1 MKRLKQG
8 GSIVQKI
15 LLVDDERSI
24 LDLLEM
30 ILKREQFQV
39 ATASDGK
46 SAMALFDS
54 FNPDLVLLDLM
65 LPDTNGHD
73 LCREMSNKRR
83 VPIIMLT
90 AKNDIIDKVLG
101 LELGADDY
109 ITKPFDTRELVARIK
124 AVLRRLEK
132 SESADRKILRHLDLE
147 VDLENRTVTKDGK
160 PIELTLKEY
169 ELLEVFIK
177 NPRKVFSREELLRQ
191 AWGYDFMGDTRAV
204 DICVTRLRKKIEDDS
219 SHPKH
224 ILTVYGFGY
233 RFGGA

>member
-1 MKRLKQG
+1 MH
-8 GSIVQKI
+8 KI
-15 LLVDDERSI
+15 LLVDDEQAI

-73 LCREMSNKRR
+73 LCREMTNKRR

-90 AKNDIIDKVLG
+90 AKNDIVDKVLG

-109 ITKPFDTRELVARIK
+109 ITKPFDSRELIARIK

-132 SESADRKILRHLDLE
+132 GEEADRKVLRHLDLE
-147 VDLENRTVTKDGK
+147 VDLENRTVTKDSK
-160 PIELTLKEY
+160 PLELTLKEY

-177 NPRKVFSREELLRQ
+177 NPRKVFSREELLRR

-204 DICVTRLRKKIEDDS
+204 DICVTRLRKKIEDNS

-224 ILTVYGFGY
+224 IITVYGFGY

>member
-1 MKRLKQG
+1 MH
-8 GSIVQKI
+8 KI
-15 LLVDDERSI
+15 LIVDDERAI

-39 ATASDGK
+39 AAASDGK
-46 SAMALFDS
+46 SAMTLFDS

-73 LCREMSNKRR
+73 LCREMTKKRS

-90 AKNDIIDKVLG
+90 AKNDVIDKVLG

-109 ITKPFDTRELVARIK
+109 ITKPFDSRELVARIK

-132 SESADRKILRHLDLE
+132 NKAADGKVFRHRDLV
-147 VDLENRTVTKDGK
+147 VDLENRTVTKGGQ
-160 PIELTLKEY
+160 PVELTLKEY
-169 ELLEVFIK
+169 ELLEVLVK
-177 NPRKVFSREELLRQ
+177 NPRKAFGREELLQQ
-191 AWGYDFMGDTRAV
+191 AWGYDYMGDTRAV

-219 SHPKH
+219 SNPKH

-233 RFGGA
+233 RFGGV

>member
-1 MKRLKQG
+1 MH
-8 GSIVQKI
+8 KI

-39 ATASDGK
+39 ATATDGK

-54 FNPDLVLLDLM
+54 FDPDLVLLDLM
-65 LPDTNGHD
+65 LPDANGHD
-73 LCREMSNKRR
+73 LCREMTKKRK

-90 AKNDIIDKVLG
+90 AKNDIVDKVLG

-124 AVLRRLEK
+124 AVLRRQEK
-132 SESADRKILRHLDLE
+132 NEATDRKVLSHLDLV
-147 VDLENRTVTKDGK
+147 VDLENRTVTKAGK
-160 PIELTLKEY
+160 PIELSLKEY
-169 ELLEVFIK
+169 KLLELLIK
-177 NPRKVFSREELLRQ
+177 NPRKVFGREELLQRV
-191 AWGYDFMGDTRAV
+191 WGYDFMGDTRAV
-204 DICVTRLRKKIEDDS
+204 DICITRLRKKIEDDS
-219 SHPKH
+219 SNPKH

-233 RFGGA
+233 RFEGT

>member
-1 MKRLKQG
+1 MH
-8 GSIVQKI
+8 KI

-39 ATASDGK
+39 ATATDGK

-54 FNPDLVLLDLM
+54 FDPDLVLLDLM
-65 LPDTNGHD
+65 LPDANGHD
-73 LCREMSNKRR
+73 LCREMTKKRK

-90 AKNDIIDKVLG
+90 AKNDIVDKVLG

-132 SESADRKILRHLDLE
+132 NEATDRKVLSHLDLV
-147 VDLENRTVTKDGK
+147 VDLENRTVTKAGK
-160 PIELTLKEY
+160 SIELSLKEY
-169 ELLEVFIK
+169 KLLELLIK
-177 NPRKVFSREELLRQ
+177 NPRKVFGREELLQRV
-191 AWGYDFMGDTRAV
+191 WGYDFMGDTRAV
-204 DICVTRLRKKIEDDS
+204 DICITRLRKKIEDDS
-219 SHPKH
+219 SNPKH

-233 RFGGA
+233 RFGGT

>member
-1 MKRLKQG
+1 MH
-8 GSIVQKI
+8 KI
-15 LLVDDERSI
+15 LIVDDERAI

-39 ATASDGK
+39 AAASDGK
-46 SAMALFDS
+46 SAMTLFDS

-73 LCREMSNKRR
+73 LCREMTKKRS

-90 AKNDIIDKVLG
+90 AKNDVIDKVLG

-109 ITKPFDTRELVARIK
+109 ITKPFDSRELVARIK

-132 SESADRKILRHLDLE
+132 NQAADGKVFRHRDLV
-147 VDLENRTVTKDGK
+147 VDLENRTVTKGGK
-160 PIELTLKEY
+160 PVELTLKEY
-169 ELLEVFIK
+169 ELLEVLVK
-177 NPRKVFSREELLRQ
+177 NPRKAFGREELLQQ
-191 AWGYDFMGDTRAV
+191 AWGYDYMGDTRAV

-219 SHPKH
+219 SNPKH

>member
-1 MKRLKQG
+1 MY
-8 GSIVQKI
+8 KI
-15 LLVDDERSI
+15 LVVDDERSI

-46 SAMALFDS
+46 SAMALFDF

-65 LPDTNGHD
+65 LPDINGHD
-73 LCREMSNKRR
+73 LCKEMTNKRR

-90 AKNDIIDKVLG
+90 AKNDIVDKVLG

-124 AVLRRLEK
+124 AVLRRLQKNE
-132 SESADRKILRHLDLE
+132 ADDRKVLSHLDLV
-147 VDLENRTVTKDGK
+147 VDPENRTVTKAGN

-169 ELLEVFIK
+169 ELLEVLIK
-177 NPRKVFSREELLRQ
+177 NTRKVFGREELLRQ
-191 AWGYDFMGDTRAV
+191 VWGYDYMGDTRAV

-219 SHPKH
+219 SNPKH

>member
-1 MKRLKQG
+1 MY
-8 GSIVQKI
+8 KI
-15 LLVDDERSI
+15 LVVDDERSI

-73 LCREMSNKRR
+73 LCREMTNKRR

-90 AKNDIIDKVLG
+90 AKNDIVDKVLG

-124 AVLRRLEK
+124 AVLRRLQK
-132 SESADRKILRHLDLE
+132 NKADNRKMLSHLDLV
-147 VDLENRTVTKDGK
+147 VDLENRTVTKAGN
-160 PIELTLKEY
+160 PVELTLKEY
-169 ELLEVFIK
+169 ELLELLIK
-177 NPRKVFSREELLRQ
+177 NPRKVFGREELLRQ
-191 AWGYDFMGDTRAV
+191 VWGYDYMGDSRAV

-219 SHPKH
+219 SNPKH

>member
-1 MKRLKQG
+1 MH
-8 GSIVQKI
+8 KI

-39 ATASDGK
+39 ATATDGK

-54 FNPDLVLLDLM
+54 FDPDLVLLDLM
-65 LPDTNGHD
+65 LPDANGHD
-73 LCREMSNKRR
+73 LCREMTKKRK

-90 AKNDIIDKVLG
+90 AKNDIVDKVLG

-132 SESADRKILRHLDLE
+132 NEATDRKVLSHLDLV
-147 VDLENRTVTKDGK
+147 VDLENRTVTKAGK
-160 PIELTLKEY
+160 PIELSLKEY
-169 ELLEVFIK
+169 KLLELLIK
-177 NPRKVFSREELLRQ
+177 NPRKVFGREELLQRV
-191 AWGYDFMGDTRAV
+191 WGYDFMGDTRAV
-204 DICVTRLRKKIEDDS
+204 DICITRLRKKIEDDS
-219 SHPKH
+219 SNPKH

-233 RFGGA
+233 RFGGT

>member
-1 MKRLKQG
+1 MY
-8 GSIVQKI
+8 KI

-73 LCREMSNKRR
+73 LCREMANKRR

-124 AVLRRLEK
+124 AVLRRLKKNE
-132 SESADRKILRHLDLE
+132 ADDRKILSHLDLV
-147 VDLENRTVTKDGK
+147 VDLENRTVTKGGK
-160 PIELTLKEY
+160 PIELTLKKY
-169 ELLEVFIK
+169 ELLEVLIK
-177 NPRKVFSREELLRQ
+177 NPRKVFGREELLQ
-191 AWGYDFMGDTRAV
+191 QVWGYDFMGDTRAV

-219 SHPKH
+219 SNPKH

>member
-1 MKRLKQG
+1 MH
-8 GSIVQKI
+8 KI
-15 LLVDDERSI
+15 LVVDDERSI

-65 LPDTNGHD
+65 LPDANGHD
-73 LCREMSNKRR
+73 LCREMTRKRNI
-83 VPIIMLT
+83 PIIMLT
-90 AKNDIIDKVLG
+90 AKNDIVDKVLG

-109 ITKPFDTRELVARIK
+109 ITKPFDTRELIARIK

-132 SESADRKILRHLDLE
+132 NDSSHEKVIRHLDLI
-147 VDLENRTVTKDGK
+147 VDLENRTVTKGGK

-169 ELLEVFIK
+169 KLLEILIT
-177 NPRKVFSREELLRQ
+177 NPRKVFAREELLQ
-191 AWGYDFMGDTRAV
+191 QVWGYDFMGDTRAV

-219 SHPKH
+219 SNPKH

>member
-1 MKRLKQG
+1 MH
-8 GSIVQKI
+8 KI

-39 ATASDGK
+39 ATATDGK

-54 FNPDLVLLDLM
+54 FDPDLVLLDLM
-65 LPDTNGHD
+65 LPDANGHD
-73 LCREMSNKRR
+73 LCREMTKKRK

-90 AKNDIIDKVLG
+90 AKNDIVDKVLG

-132 SESADRKILRHLDLE
+132 NEATDRKVLSHLDLV
-147 VDLENRTVTKDGK
+147 VDLENRTVTKAGK
-160 PIELTLKEY
+160 PIELSLKEY
-169 ELLEVFIK
+169 KLLELLIK
-177 NPRKVFSREELLRQ
+177 NPRKVFGREELLQRV
-191 AWGYDFMGDTRAV
+191 WGYDLMGDTRAV
-204 DICVTRLRKKIEDDS
+204 DICITRLRKKIEDDS
-219 SHPKH
+219 SNPKH

-233 RFGGA
+233 RFGGT

>member
-1 MKRLKQG
+1 MH
-8 GSIVQKI
+8 KI
-15 LLVDDERSI
+15 LVVDDERSI

-65 LPDTNGHD
+65 LPDINGHD
-73 LCREMSNKRR
+73 LCREMTNKRR

-90 AKNDIIDKVLG
+90 AKNDIVDKVLG

-124 AVLRRLEK
+124 AVLRRLERNK
-132 SESADRKILRHLDLE
+132 ADDRKVLSHLDLV
-147 VDLENRTVTKDGK
+147 VDLENRTVTKAGK
-160 PIELTLKEY
+160 PVDLTLKEY
-169 ELLEVFIK
+169 ELLELLIK
-177 NPRKVFSREELLRQ
+177 NPKKVFGREELLQ
-191 AWGYDFMGDTRAV
+191 KIWGYDYMGDTRAV
-204 DICVTRLRKKIEDDS
+204 DVCVTRLRKKIEDDS
-219 SHPKH
+219 SNPKH

>member
-1 MKRLKQG
+1 MH
-8 GSIVQKI
+8 KI
-15 LLVDDERSI
+15 LVVDDERSI

-30 ILKREQFQV
+30 ILKKEQFQV

-65 LPDTNGHD
+65 LPDINGHN
-73 LCREMSNKRR
+73 LCREMTNKRR

-90 AKNDIIDKVLG
+90 AKNDIVDKVLG

-132 SESADRKILRHLDLE
+132 NKADDRKILSHLDLV
-147 VDLENRTVTKDGK
+147 VDPENRTVTKAGN

-169 ELLEVFIK
+169 ELLELLIK
-177 NPRKVFSREELLRQ
+177 NPRKVFGREELLQRV
-191 AWGYDFMGDTRAV
+191 WGYDYIGDTRAV

-219 SHPKH
+219 SNPKH

>member
-1 MKRLKQG
+1 
-8 GSIVQKI
+8 VYKI

-73 LCREMSNKRR
+73 LCREMANKRR

-124 AVLRRLEK
+124 AVLRRLKKNE
-132 SESADRKILRHLDLE
+132 ADDRKILSHLDLV
-147 VDLENRTVTKDGK
+147 VDLENRTVTKGGK

-169 ELLEVFIK
+169 ELLEVLIK
-177 NPRKVFSREELLRQ
+177 NPRKVFGREELLQ
-191 AWGYDFMGDTRAV
+191 QVWGYDFMGDTRAV

-219 SHPKH
+219 SNPKH

>member
-1 MKRLKQG
+1 MH
-8 GSIVQKI
+8 KI
-15 LLVDDERSI
+15 LIVDDERAI

-39 ATASDGK
+39 AAASDGK
-46 SAMALFDS
+46 SAMTLFDS

-73 LCREMSNKRR
+73 LCREMTKKRS

-90 AKNDIIDKVLG
+90 AKNDVIDKVLG

-109 ITKPFDTRELVARIK
+109 ITKPFDSRELVARIK

-132 SESADRKILRHLDLE
+132 NQAADGKVFRHRDLV
-147 VDLENRTVTKDGK
+147 VDLENRTVTKGGQ
-160 PIELTLKEY
+160 PVELTLKEY
-169 ELLEVFIK
+169 ELLEVLVK
-177 NPRKVFSREELLRQ
+177 NPRKAFGREELLQQ
-191 AWGYDFMGDTRAV
+191 AWGYDYMGDTRAV

-219 SHPKH
+219 SNPKH

-233 RFGGA
+233 RFRGV

>member
-1 MKRLKQG
+1 MH
-8 GSIVQKI
+8 KI

-24 LDLLEM
+24 LDLLEL

-39 ATASDGK
+39 ASASDGK

-54 FNPDLVLLDLM
+54 FSPDLVLLDLM
-65 LPDTNGHD
+65 LPDTSGHD
-73 LCREMSNKRR
+73 LCREMTNKRK

-90 AKNDIIDKVLG
+90 AKNDIVDKVLG

-124 AVLRRLEK
+124 AVLRRLGK
-132 SESADRKILRHLDLE
+132 SEAAGRKVLSHLDLA
-147 VDLENRTVTKDGK
+147 VDLENRTVTKGGK
-160 PIELTLKEY
+160 PVELTLKEY

-177 NPRKVFSREELLRQ
+177 NPRKVFSREDLLQ
-191 AWGYDFMGDTRAV
+191 YAWGYDFMGDTRAV
-204 DICVTRLRKKIEDDS
+204 DICITRLRKKIEDDS
-219 SHPKH
+219 SNPKH

>member
-1 MKRLKQG
+1 MH
-8 GSIVQKI
+8 KI

-73 LCREMSNKRR
+73 LCREMTKRR
-83 VPIIMLT
+83 GVPIIMPT
-90 AKNDIIDKVLG
+90 AKNDIIDKVFG

-124 AVLRRLEK
+124 AVLRRLERN
-132 SESADRKILRHLDLE
+132 EADDRKILSHLDL
-147 VDLENRTVTKDGK
+147 VVNLENRTVTKAGN

-169 ELLEVFIK
+169 ELLELLIK
-177 NPRKVFSREELLRQ
+177 NPRKVFGREELLQ
-191 AWGYDFMGDTRAV
+191 LVWGYDFMGDTRAV

-219 SHPKH
+219 SNPKH

-233 RFGGA
+233 RFGGS

>member
-1 MKRLKQG
+1 MN
-8 GSIVQKI
+8 KI
-15 LLVDDERSI
+15 LVVDDEQAI

-39 ATASDGK
+39 ARASDGK
-46 SAMALFDS
+46 SAMALFDT

-65 LPDTNGHD
+65 LPDKNGHD
-73 LCREMSNKRR
+73 LCREMTKKRK

-90 AKNDIIDKVLG
+90 ARNDIVDKVLG

-109 ITKPFDTRELVARIK
+109 ITKPFDARELVARIK

-132 SESADRKILRHLDLE
+132 NEAADKKVLSHLDLT
-147 VDLENRTVTKDGK
+147 VNLEDRTVTKGGK
-160 PIELTLKEY
+160 PVELTLKEY
-169 ELLEVFIK
+169 ELLELFIK

-219 SHPKH
+219 SNPKH
-224 ILTVYGFGY
+224 ILTVFGFGY